1 MKVVKV
7 KSWKEL
13 ALKRFGTAWLRKPK
27 PTKGCKSNG
36 RRRRRRRRRLYICL
50 KAHLLGMRSQ
60 YHLRKQKI
68 IIWHSSVYFD

>member
-1 MKVVKV
+1 MKAVKV

-13 ALKRFGTAWLRKPK
+13 ALKGLGTTWLRKPK

-36 RRRRRRRRRLYICL
+36 RRRRRRRRLYICL

-68 IIWHSSVYFD
+68 ITWHSCVCFD

>member
-13 ALKRFGTAWLRKPK
+13 GLNRLGTTWLRKPK

-36 RRRRRRRRRLYICL
+36 RRRKRRRRKRLLRGYYIC
-50 KAHLLGMRSQ
+50 
-60 YHLRKQKI
+60 
-68 IIWHSSVYFD
+68 V